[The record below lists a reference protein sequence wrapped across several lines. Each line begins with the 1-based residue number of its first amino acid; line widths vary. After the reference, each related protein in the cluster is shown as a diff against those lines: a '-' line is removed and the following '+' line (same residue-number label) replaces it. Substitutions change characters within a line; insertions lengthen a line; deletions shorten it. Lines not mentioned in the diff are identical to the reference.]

1 MPMALGFTNLFDNFR
16 AFLFLLYLVMAFL
29 KSNAHDVSYL
39 IVYSFIYLISQGV
52 IKIYNSN
59 FIVIFNIYYFL

>member
-29 KSNAHDVSYL
+29 RSNAHYVSYL

-52 IKIYNSN
+52 IKKI
-59 FIVIFNIYYFL
+59 